1 MFSRS
6 CQYALQAVLYICLHE
21 GVGQA
26 VKIKEI
32 SESQNIPI
40 HFLGKILQIL
50 VKHKVLSSLKGPRG
64 GFVMAENQENLTMLE
79 IVRII
84 DGLDIFEQCG
94 IGLKVCSD
102 KNPCPIHED
111 YKSVKKKIK
120 KLLAKKTI
128 RRLCQDVEDGK
139 SIVNFIQNN

>member
-6 CQYALQAVLYICLHE
+6 CQYALQSVLYICLHGGE
-21 GVGQA
+21 HKA

-32 SESQNIPI
+32 SDSQNIPI
-40 HFLGKILQIL
+40 HFLGKVLQIL
-50 VKHKVLSSLKGPRG
+50 VKHKVLGSMKGPNG
-64 GFVMAENQENLTMLE
+64 GFVMAEKKENLTLLE
-79 IVRII
+79 IVSII

-102 KNPCPIHED
+102 NNPCPIHND
-111 YKSVKKKIK
+111 YKAVKKNIK

-128 RRLCQDVEDGK
+128 KKLCKDVKKGK
-139 SIVNFIQNN
+139 SIVNFIHKT